1 MKTETVTKWRF
12 QLLLVVL
19 LSLYA
24 VVPFLEGRWFSDL
37 VGTAVTVF
45 AVASVSEKRGLLA
58 VFSLLAVAIIAGTWY
73 AHWFPGYSI
82 ALSVHLLG
90 VLFLALVVVA
100 ILAHV
105 FKSTR
110 ITRETIAGAVCAYL
124 LIGAM
129 WAHVFSVIENVSPNS
144 FADNSIE
151 AYAASGPEP
160 MRNRADRFTYF
171 SFVTLTTLG
180 YGDITPMTRAAKN
193 LAALE
198 AIFGQLYLAI
208 LIARLVGQQALGDKE
223 RED

>member
-1 MKTETVTKWRF
+1 
-12 QLLLVVL
+12 
-19 LSLYA
+19 
-24 VVPFLEGRWFSDL
+24 
-37 VGTAVTVF
+37 
-45 AVASVSEKRGLLA
+45 
-58 VFSLLAVAIIAGTWY
+58 
-73 AHWFPGYSI
+73 
-82 ALSVHLLG
+82 LLG

-105 FKSTR
+105 FKSMR